1 MSFTF
6 LDTAFDNEKPFF
18 SGAQHQQMGSGPPP
32 QVNQQMNPHM
42 NQQMNPQ
49 GQYPPQ
55 RIGGGVPL
63 SEMSHG
69 PPNQATAYGAPRSSP
84 GYPMPPQH
92 HAQPRPQPMSSGAP
106 MEHQEI
112 SSQQQQEEI
121 ERRQYEQLY
130 AMGKLVTTQQ
140 EDNALVM
147 RNMKQYCSSLEI
159 LLFIIIAFCVVMV
172 IVQIVVCR
180 KVMTLAKMNTQ

>member
-1 MSFTF
+1 
-6 LDTAFDNEKPFF
+6 
-18 SGAQHQQMGSGPPP
+18 MGPGPGP
-32 QVNQQMNPHM
+32 QMNQ
-42 NQQMNPQ
+42 QQMNPQ
-49 GQYPPQ
+49 GPYPAQ
-55 RIGGGVPL
+55 RMPL

-69 PPNQATAYGAPRSSP
+69 PPTQGMAYGAPRGAMSGPP
-84 GYPMPPQH
+84 GMAQQHAPPRH
-92 HAQPRPQPMSSGAP
+92 QPMSSGAP
-106 MEHQEI
+106 MEHQDI
-112 SSQQQQEEI
+112 SAQQKQQHEEN

-130 AMGKLVTTQQ
+130 AMGRLVTKQQ

-147 RNMKQYCSSLEI
+147 RSMKQYCSSLEI